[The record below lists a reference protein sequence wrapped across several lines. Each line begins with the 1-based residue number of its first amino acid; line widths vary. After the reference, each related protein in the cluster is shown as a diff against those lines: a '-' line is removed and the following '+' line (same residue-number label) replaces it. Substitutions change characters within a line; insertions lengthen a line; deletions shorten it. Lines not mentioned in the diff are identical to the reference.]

1 MLIQSKLLLKP
12 EPFTKTPTQKQI
24 LSSKQ
29 FIQASHAEYK
39 YFRVYS
45 SAQLCKIYYWP
56 VYSSFN
62 SKSLTILK

>member
-29 FIQASHAEYK
+29 FIQASHTEYK
-39 YFRVYS
+39 YFSVYTVRPN
-45 SAQLCKIYYWP
+45 SAEYITDLFTLASTVSHLP
-56 VYSSFN
+56 F
-62 SKSLTILK
+62 